1 MRVIL
6 YNPLFVPIKESM
18 KEIYYKYSDY
28 LREKFGEKVYKLPIS
43 LPLTCPNRDGTCS
56 TGGCIYCSE
65 EGGSHENLENTMSIR
80 DQLKTNWEK
89 IGKKY
94 GAKKYIAYFQSFSNT
109 YMDFES
115 FKRNIEEVIKL
126 NNEYKNIVGIS
137 ISTRPD
143 LVPNEFLE
151 YLSSLKED
159 YLITMEYGLQSV
171 NNKTIKIL
179 NRGHSLSD
187 FIDATIRTKAYG
199 LRVCTH
205 MILNLP
211 WDDLEDTIEGANIL
225 SALSVDEVKLHS
237 LYITKGTKLGQM
249 FEENQVDLHSKEDY
263 IIRVG
268 EFLSHLDRTIA
279 VQRLLGRAPEEKTL
293 FSNWD
298 TSWWKIQDQIL
309 EYMEK
314 NNMYQGCKSKFKK

>member
-1 MRVIL
+1 
-6 YNPLFVPIKESM
+6 M

-28 LREKFGEKVYKLPIS
+28 LRDKFGEKVYKLPIS

-80 DQLKTNWEK
+80 DQLKTNWGK

-126 NNEYKNIVGIS
+126 NNDYKNIVGIS

-171 NNKTIKIL
+171 NNKTLKIL

-199 LRVCTH
+199 LKVCTH

-268 EFLSHLDRTIA
+268 EFLSHLNRTIA